1 MRGFI
6 TRRFSETV
14 AVIGYYDMET
24 NEMIE
29 IGSISGKW
37 KNTDQVL
44 KYCKKHRSEIGVPEG
59 KQATVL
65 SMETKTHLR
74 KMSYEDFYANSTPVE
89 ETRQTT
95 DKATKSTK
103 KKGKKK

>member
-24 NEMIE
+24 NKMIE

-44 KYCKKHRSEIGVPEG
+44 KYCKKNRSLIGIPEG

-65 SMETKTHLR
+65 SLETHTHLR
-74 KMSYEDFYANSTPVE
+74 KMSYEDFYANSMPIE
-89 ETRQTT
+89 ESKQKTEV
-95 DKATKSTK
+95 ATKPTN